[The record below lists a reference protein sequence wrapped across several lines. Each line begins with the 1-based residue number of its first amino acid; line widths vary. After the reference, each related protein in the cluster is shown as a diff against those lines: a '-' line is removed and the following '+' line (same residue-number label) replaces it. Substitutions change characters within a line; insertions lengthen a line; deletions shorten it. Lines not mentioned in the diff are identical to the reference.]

1 MKQKSFLAK
10 QNFLGKYTSHK
21 GEKMSNVLSTNEV
34 AKNKVPDLL
43 KDTLA
48 VTGMIKDGIID
59 FAVSSN
65 DVKAS
70 PLNDGIPAM
79 TEF

>member
-1 MKQKSFLAK
+1 
-10 QNFLGKYTSHK
+10 
-21 GEKMSNVLSTNEV
+21 MSNVLSTNEV

-48 VTGMIKDGIID
+48 VTGIIKDGIID
-59 FAVSSN
+59 FAVLASD

-70 PLNDGIPAM
+70 PLNDEIPAM

>member
-1 MKQKSFLAK
+1 
-10 QNFLGKYTSHK
+10 
-21 GEKMSNVLSTNEV
+21 MSNVLSTKEV

-43 KDTLA
+43 KDTMA
-48 VTGMIKDGIID
+48 VTRIIKDGIID
-59 FAVSSN
+59 FAVLASD

-79 TEF
+79 TEFPLCVWQ

>member
-1 MKQKSFLAK
+1 
-10 QNFLGKYTSHK
+10 
-21 GEKMSNVLSTNEV
+21 MSNVLSTIEV

-59 FAVSSN
+59 FAVLASD

-70 PLNDGIPAM
+70 LLNDGIPAM

>member
-1 MKQKSFLAK
+1 
-10 QNFLGKYTSHK
+10 
-21 GEKMSNVLSTNEV
+21 MSNVLSTNEM

-59 FAVSSN
+59 FAVLANVSYDSTDKMKTRDFANVQN
-65 DVKAS
+65 DKI
-70 PLNDGIPAM
+70 G
-79 TEF
+79 

>member
-1 MKQKSFLAK
+1 MENTLNIK
-10 QNFLGKYTSHK
+10 
-21 GEKMSNVLSTNEV
+21 EV

-48 VTGMIKDGIID
+48 ITGIVRDGIID
-59 FAVSSN
+59 FAVLASD

-70 PLNDGIPAM
+70 PLNDEIPAM

>member
-1 MKQKSFLAK
+1 
-10 QNFLGKYTSHK
+10 
-21 GEKMSNVLSTNEV
+21 MSNVLSTNEV
-34 AKNKVPDLL
+34 AKNKVPNLL
-43 KDTLA
+43 KNTLA
-48 VTGMIKDGIID
+48 VTGIIKDGITD
-59 FAVSSN
+59 FAVLASD

>member
-1 MKQKSFLAK
+1 
-10 QNFLGKYTSHK
+10 
-21 GEKMSNVLSTNEV
+21 MSNVLSTNEK

-43 KDTLA
+43 KDTFA
-48 VTGMIKDGIID
+48 VIGIIKGVIID
-59 FAVSSN
+59 FAVLASD

>member
-1 MKQKSFLAK
+1 
-10 QNFLGKYTSHK
+10 
-21 GEKMSNVLSTNEV
+21 MSNVLSTNEV

-59 FAVSSN
+59 FAVLASD

-70 PLNDGIPAM
+70 PLNDDIPAM

>member
-1 MKQKSFLAK
+1 
-10 QNFLGKYTSHK
+10 
-21 GEKMSNVLSTNEV
+21 MSNVLSTNEV

-48 VTGMIKDGIID
+48 VTGIIKDGIID
-59 FAVSSN
+59 FAVLASN

>member
-1 MKQKSFLAK
+1 
-10 QNFLGKYTSHK
+10 
-21 GEKMSNVLSTNEV
+21 MSNVLSTNEV

-48 VTGMIKDGIID
+48 VTRIIKDGIID
-59 FAVSSN
+59 FAVLASD

>member
-1 MKQKSFLAK
+1 
-10 QNFLGKYTSHK
+10 
-21 GEKMSNVLSTNEV
+21 MSNVLSTNEV
-34 AKNKVPDLL
+34 AKNKVPNLL
-43 KDTLA
+43 KNTLV
-48 VTGMIKDGIID
+48 VTGIIKDGIID

>member
-1 MKQKSFLAK
+1 
-10 QNFLGKYTSHK
+10 
-21 GEKMSNVLSTNEV
+21 MSNVLSTNEV

-59 FAVSSN
+59 FAVLASD

-70 PLNDGIPAM
+70 PLNDGIL
-79 TEF
+79 EFSTS

>member
-1 MKQKSFLAK
+1 
-10 QNFLGKYTSHK
+10 
-21 GEKMSNVLSTNEV
+21 MSNVLSTNEK
-34 AKNKVPDLL
+34 AKNKVHDLL

-48 VTGMIKDGIID
+48 VTGIIKDGIID
-59 FAVSSN
+59 FAVLASD

>member
-1 MKQKSFLAK
+1 
-10 QNFLGKYTSHK
+10 
-21 GEKMSNVLSTNEV
+21 MSNVLSTNEK
-34 AKNKVPDLL
+34 AKNKVHDLL
-43 KDTLA
+43 KDTFA
-48 VTGMIKDGIID
+48 VIGIIKDGIID
-59 FAVSSN
+59 FAVSSD

>member
-1 MKQKSFLAK
+1 
-10 QNFLGKYTSHK
+10 
-21 GEKMSNVLSTNEV
+21 MSNVLST
-34 AKNKVPDLL
+34 KNQVPDLL
-43 KDTLA
+43 KDTFA
-48 VTGMIKDGIID
+48 VIEIIKGVMID
-59 FAVSSN
+59 FAVSGN

>member
-1 MKQKSFLAK
+1 
-10 QNFLGKYTSHK
+10 
-21 GEKMSNVLSTNEV
+21 MSNVLSTNEV

-48 VTGMIKDGIID
+48 VTGMIKEGITD

-70 PLNDGIPAM
+70 PLNDEIPAM
-79 TEF
+79 TKF

>member
-1 MKQKSFLAK
+1 MENTL
-10 QNFLGKYTSHK
+10 NIK
-21 GEKMSNVLSTNEV
+21 GV

-59 FAVSSN
+59 FAVLASD

>member
-1 MKQKSFLAK
+1 
-10 QNFLGKYTSHK
+10 
-21 GEKMSNVLSTNEV
+21 MSNVLST
-34 AKNKVPDLL
+34 KNKVHDLL

-48 VTGMIKDGIID
+48 VTGIKDGMID
-59 FAVSSN
+59 FAVLASD

-70 PLNDGIPAM
+70 PLNDEIPAM

>member
-1 MKQKSFLAK
+1 
-10 QNFLGKYTSHK
+10 
-21 GEKMSNVLSTNEV
+21 MSNVLSTNEV

-70 PLNDGIPAM
+70 PLNDGIL
-79 TEF
+79 EFFVMRSPSQAGGWHKAWEF

>member
-1 MKQKSFLAK
+1 
-10 QNFLGKYTSHK
+10 
-21 GEKMSNVLSTNEV
+21 MSNVLSTNEV
-34 AKNKVPDLL
+34 AKNKVPNLL
-43 KDTLA
+43 KNTLA
-48 VTGMIKDGIID
+48 VTGIIKDGIID
-59 FAVSSN
+59 FAVLASD

>member
-1 MKQKSFLAK
+1 
-10 QNFLGKYTSHK
+10 
-21 GEKMSNVLSTNEV
+21 MSNVLSTNEV
-34 AKNKVPDLL
+34 AKNKVPNLL
-43 KDTLA
+43 KNTLA
-48 VTGMIKDGIID
+48 VTEIIKDGIID
-59 FAVSSN
+59 FAVSNN

>member
-1 MKQKSFLAK
+1 
-10 QNFLGKYTSHK
+10 
-21 GEKMSNVLSTNEV
+21 MSNVLSTNEV

-48 VTGMIKDGIID
+48 ITGMIKDGIID
-59 FAVSSN
+59 FAVLASD

>member
-1 MKQKSFLAK
+1 
-10 QNFLGKYTSHK
+10 
-21 GEKMSNVLSTNEV
+21 MSNVLSTNEV

-48 VTGMIKDGIID
+48 VTGIIKDGIID
-59 FAVSSN
+59 FAVLASD

-70 PLNDGIPAM
+70 PLNDEIPAM
-79 TEF
+79 TKF

>member
-1 MKQKSFLAK
+1 
-10 QNFLGKYTSHK
+10 
-21 GEKMSNVLSTNEV
+21 MSNVLSTNEV

-48 VTGMIKDGIID
+48 VTRIIKDGIID
-59 FAVSSN
+59 FAVLASD

-70 PLNDGIPAM
+70 LLNDGIPAM

>member
-1 MKQKSFLAK
+1 
-10 QNFLGKYTSHK
+10 
-21 GEKMSNVLSTNEV
+21 MSNVLSTNEV

-43 KDTLA
+43 KNTFA
-48 VTGMIKDGIID
+48 VTEIIKGGIID
-59 FAVSSN
+59 FAVLAR
-65 DVKAS
+65 DVVKSS

>member
-1 MKQKSFLAK
+1 
-10 QNFLGKYTSHK
+10 
-21 GEKMSNVLSTNEV
+21 MSNVLSTNEK

-59 FAVSSN
+59 FAVLASD

-70 PLNDGIPAM
+70 PLNDGIL
-79 TEF
+79 EFFVMRSPSQAGG

>member
-1 MKQKSFLAK
+1 
-10 QNFLGKYTSHK
+10 
-21 GEKMSNVLSTNEV
+21 MSNVLSTNEV

-59 FAVSSN
+59 FAVLASD

-70 PLNDGIPAM
+70 PLNDEIPAM

>member
-1 MKQKSFLAK
+1 
-10 QNFLGKYTSHK
+10 
-21 GEKMSNVLSTNEV
+21 MSNVLSTNEK
-34 AKNKVPDLL
+34 AKNKGLDLL
-43 KDTLA
+43 KNTFD
-48 VTGMIKDGIID
+48 VTGIIKGVMID
-59 FAVSSN
+59 FAVLASD

>member
-1 MKQKSFLAK
+1 
-10 QNFLGKYTSHK
+10 
-21 GEKMSNVLSTNEV
+21 MSNVLSTNEV
-34 AKNKVPDLL
+34 AKNKMPDLL

-48 VTGMIKDGIID
+48 VTGIIKGGMIDV
-59 FAVSSN
+59 AVLASD

-70 PLNDGIPAM
+70 PLNDEIPAM